1 MIAGDRDQRRQ
12 EVEKQPGNSQR
23 QENYNAVIPAVA
35 SSVLAGD
42 SETNIEFLQLSG
54 HFEHP
59 SAKQE
64 SCQHRNLTNR
74 RC

>member
-23 QENYNAVIPAVA
+23 HENYNAVIPAVA

-54 HFEHP
+54 HSSTLRP
-59 SAKQE
+59 NK
-64 SCQHRNLTNR
+64 NR
-74 RC
+74 ASTEI